1 MKRSR
6 VMCGLLVLVMFVSV
20 MAQPAQAAAVTDV
33 PSDHWA
39 YQAVVSLVNRGFL
52 ATFEDGSFQGTNPVD
67 RYTLAVALA
76 RILDEIE
83 AGRVIGSSSDADLLR
98 DLTNEFRKEL
108 VQYYADKKLIE
119 ESLAET
125 KKQNLTIE
133 DRVNNVVAAQGE
145 LIETVARL
153 KADIMQ
159 EAMQTAENLNKHEE
173 LLKKH
178 ETNIEAN
185 QERIKELQT
194 ALIRLEESLRLQQ
207 SDLSKLQN
215 WSAEKDGVVALMD
228 SQIRESLVE
237 LAKKI
242 DTLDQKHQQE
252 LKDVRS
258 EIDELLA
265 AIAKADGEMLRNQ
278 EQLRSQLDTLAQRNV
293 QLEKDI
299 QSLAVRINAQAQANE
314 AAIAELQAQVDYLS
328 TQIGISEEELAA
340 LNKKISD
347 EIAVQMNAAII
358 RERGLSGTVAELQ
371 AEFDSYKATV
381 EKELKSAKNTA
392 MIALAAAAVGVIIG
406 FIK

>member
-1 MKRSR
+1 
-6 VMCGLLVLVMFVSV
+6 MCGLLVLVMFVSV

-252 LKDVRS
+252 LKDVRA